1 MLADL
6 FDEHALERIVLARAL
21 QPDETHLVRVRVRV
35 RVRARVRVSLELDE
49 THGAVGSLAEHAERG
64 EVVELVGLA
73 LALAR
78 VRVRVSS
85 QG

>member
-6 FDEHALERIVLARAL
+6 FDEHALERIVFARAL
-21 QPDETHLVRVRVRV
+21 QPDETHLVRVRV

-49 THGAVGSLAEHAERG
+49 THRAVGSLAEHAERG

>member
-1 MLADL
+1 MSPNTTYRRVVLTSLCLLADL
-6 FDEHALERIVLARAL
+6 LDEHALERIVLARAL
-21 QPDETHLVRVRVRV
+21 QLDESHL
-35 RVRARVRVSLELDE
+35 LDE
-49 THGAVGSLAEHAERG
+49 THRAVGSLAEHAERG